1 MRRGGWRWGAGR
13 PGWRPK
19 AEQCRR
25 VDVRW
30 LHRTGRLAGAGG
42 IYYSIGDEPAGSISY
57 SNTPDALLLSYTLNG
72 EPRLQRVPKL
82 RTGCNYGGWRTW
94 LGCPHCGRRCAVLY
108 LTGSG
113 FYCRLCAQVAYQSQ
127 SEDAASR
134 ALGRLHRLEA
144 KLGLNGERPK
154 RTHRRTFER
163 LIQQL
168 EEADAA
174 SWAYGLARFG
184 PDVLREVLG
193 ESDRVA
199 DGRPG
204 PSSASSVDKVG
215 VPD

>member
-72 EPRLQRVPKL
+72 EPRRQHAPKL
-82 RTGCNYGGWRTW
+82 HTRCNYGGWRTW
-94 LGCPHCGRRCAVLY
+94 LGCPRCGRRCAVLY
-108 LTGSG
+108 LTASG
-113 FYCRLCAQVAYQSQ
+113 FFCRLCARVAYLSQ

-144 KLGLNGERPK
+144 RLGLNGERPK
-154 RTHRRTFER
+154 RMHRRTFER

-193 ESDRVA
+193 E
-199 DGRPG
+199 
-204 PSSASSVDKVG
+204 
-215 VPD
+215 PD